1 MMPNRHLAALLS
13 GVLLIACI
21 SGCASIP
28 SHQNGRTGSIAT
40 GPPMPQAVRAKYH
53 RNAFVAAVV
62 PVLKTTGNVLLDI
75 ATAVLPEPDSKVGI
89 WTHGFDY
96 SDGLTGFDR
105 DGDEGTTGCIT
116 NTALQWCP
124 YFLAP

>member
-1 MMPNRHLAALLS
+1 MMPKRHVAAFCS
-13 GVLLIACI
+13 GVLLLGCL

-28 SHQNGRTGSIAT
+28 SNQNGRTGSVAT
-40 GPPMPQAVRAKYH
+40 GPPVPQALRAQDH
-53 RNAFVAAVV
+53 HSGFVAAVV

-75 ATAVLPEPDSKVGI
+75 ATAVLPEPASKVGL

-105 DGDEGTTGCIT
+105 DGDEGITGCIA
-116 NTALQWCP
+116 NTAVQWCP

>member
-1 MMPNRHLAALLS
+1 MRPNRYRAALFS
-13 GVLLIACI
+13 GVALLACL
-21 SGCASIP
+21 SGCASVP
-28 SHQNGRTGSIAT
+28 SAERVRTRSVAI
-40 GPPMPQAVRAKYH
+40 GPAMPQALRTRDH
-53 RNAFVAAVV
+53 HNAFVADVV
-62 PVLKTTGNVLLDI
+62 PVLKKTGNVLLDI
-75 ATAVLPEPDSKVGI
+75 VTAVLPEPDSRVGI

-124 YFLAP
+124 YFLGP

>member
-1 MMPNRHLAALLS
+1 MRWNRYLAALLS
-13 GVLLIACI
+13 GVVVLACL
-21 SGCASIP
+21 SGCASVP
-28 SHQNGRTGSIAT
+28 SAESVQARSVAT
-40 GPPMPQAVRAKYH
+40 GPPMPQALRARYH
-53 RNAFVAAVV
+53 RNAFVADVV
-62 PVLKTTGNVLLDI
+62 PVLKTTGSVLLDI
-75 ATAVLPEPDSKVGI
+75 VTAVLPEPDSKVGI

-116 NTALQWCP
+116 NTAAQWCP